1 MSDLLTVRDLSAYYG
16 ESQVLFDVSID
27 IEETGV
33 IGVFGRNG
41 MGKTT
46 LLDSIINRIGRKT
59 GTIRFKG
66 TDITDWK
73 THDIIRENVAYVP
86 EDREI
91 YPALSVRENLELA
104 APQHISVEESES
116 RLDRVFNRFERLEER
131 ASQRG
136 GTLSGGEQQML
147 AIGRA
152 LVTEPDLLLLDEPTE
167 GLAPII
173 IEDVVEV
180 LEDLATEDL
189 AVLLVEQKIK
199 KTLPLIDRG
208 YIIESG
214 QVVAA
219 GNDEQ
224 LGDERLHDEYLTV

>member
-104 APQHISVEESES
+104 TPQHISVEESES